1 MHRRH
6 FLLGLTSLPFSVG
19 LSKATEAKSA
29 GTIFRISWRDIDVGY
44 SSLNLVRNGTNLVA
58 NIDVKINVS
67 ILGLKLYSYSLEC
80 QEIWKNKELVGLKS
94 EVLIGKT
101 REYSKVSK
109 TSKGFEIDGS
119 SFAGVITGNPAT
131 TSYFTPDF
139 LKRNIWISTQN
150 GKPLKVQ
157 SKRIGLK
164 EINTPRGVIN
174 ATNWEVR
181 GDLNINL
188 FYDENDE
195 WVSSKFR
202 AGGADATFILNKKFG
217 RNHKIWTQS

>member
-1 MHRRH
+1 M
-6 FLLGLTSLPFSVG
+6 GLASLPFSVG
-19 LSKATEAKSA
+19 LPRATEAKNA
-29 GTIFRISWRDIDVGY
+29 GTIFRISWRDLDVGY

-67 ILGLKLYSYSLEC
+67 ILGLNLYSYSLEC
-80 QEIWKNKELVGLKS
+80 QEIWNNKELVGLKS
-94 EVLIGKT
+94 EVLIGKK
-101 REYSKVSK
+101 REYSNVSK
-109 TSKGFEIDGS
+109 TSQGFEIDGS

-164 EINTPRGVIN
+164 EISTPRGVIN